1 MENEKIIKKIRRIF
15 RKIIRWKKIKGFNLS
30 PMEIYMLRDIYNEI
44 LNKECST
51 FLNSNIKEVLNS
63 CGIKTEIC
71 GIGYRV
77 VL

>member
-1 MENEKIIKKIRRIF
+1 MKKSLKKLGEYLEKLF
-15 RKIIRWKKIKGFNLS
+15 DGKKIKGFNLS